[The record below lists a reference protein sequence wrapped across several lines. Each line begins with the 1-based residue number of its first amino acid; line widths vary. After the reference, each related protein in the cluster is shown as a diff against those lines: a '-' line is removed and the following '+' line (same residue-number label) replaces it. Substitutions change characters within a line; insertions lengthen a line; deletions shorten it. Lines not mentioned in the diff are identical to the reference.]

1 MKNKLTRATSL
12 SVLGVVS
19 SPGNLIIGEGAEYV
33 AWKAMNCN
41 KNTLRTIRRQLI
53 IVGEPIFSCF
63 TGSQPWWT
71 SLCSALRCK
80 SFHPVSLGCLC
91 SSCTGFSFFL
101 FFFFFSS
108 LTGHPAPRLYELS
121 QFCLHMH
128 FFQPFLL
135 SAQSPGWEI
144 GAGEPTVINPRN
156 NSLLTH
162 SFGVF
167 YFGCF
172 FLRKT
177 SMTERGRTGN

>member
-19 SPGNLIIGEGAEYV
+19 SPGNLIIGEGAAYV

-41 KNTLRTIRRQLI
+41 KNTLRTIRRQLN

-91 SSCTGFSFFL
+91 SSCTGFFFFL
-101 FFFFFSS
+101 FLLNGTSCTSALWTFSV
-108 LTGHPAPRLYELS
+108 LLAHALFPAPTAFCAVSRLGNS
-121 QFCLHMH
+121 
-128 FFQPFLL
+128 
-135 SAQSPGWEI
+135 SG
-144 GAGEPTVINPRN
+144 GA
-156 NSLLTH
+156 H
-162 SFGVF
+162 S
-167 YFGCF
+167 Y
-172 FLRKT
+172 KP
-177 SMTERGRTGN
+177 EE